1 VYEVLLGYDVYEYVM
16 QKAIEIGVR
25 MNFRDLIEKKIN
37 EILLELNKRFSNV
50 NELLTELT

>member
-1 VYEVLLGYDVYEYVM
+1 LGYDVYGYVM

-37 EILLELNKRFSNV
+37 EILLELNKRFTNV
-50 NELLTELT
+50 NELLTKMA

>member
-1 VYEVLLGYDVYEYVM
+1 
-16 QKAIEIGVR
+16 

-37 EILLELNKRFSNV
+37 EILLELNKRFTNV

>member
-1 VYEVLLGYDVYEYVM
+1 
-16 QKAIEIGVR
+16 